1 MFTHIVLFKLID
13 SSNAQKVHDLLKDM
27 EGKIAEL
34 REIEVGIDTLRSP
47 RSFDVSLITRFDRRE
62 DLDTYQVHPVHV
74 EVLKF
79 MKTAIERSITV
90 DYEG

>member
-13 SSNAQKVHDLLKDM
+13 PSNAQKVHDLLINLK
-27 EGKIAEL
+27 GKIAEL
-34 REIEVGIDTLRSP
+34 RDIEVGIDSVRSP
-47 RSFDVSLITRFDRRE
+47 RSFDVSLITRFDCRE
-62 DLDTYQVHPVHV
+62 DMDTYQVHPVHV

-79 MKTAIERSITV
+79 MKTAVEKAVAV